1 MTFEN
6 ALAKTANPTPAG
18 ILALVE
24 RFDEHRDA
32 YHSGRYNET
41 QLRRDFLDP
50 FFKELGWDIDNAQGY
65 AEAYRDVIH
74 EDAIKIGGVT
84 KAPDYSFRVGGVR
97 KFFVEA
103 KKPSVDIKD
112 QPASAFQL
120 RRYAWSAKLPL
131 SILTDFEELAVYDC
145 RLKPVKTDRS
155 STARVRFFTY
165 KDYPTH
171 WQEISSVFSREA
183 ILKGSFDKY
192 AESAKGKRGTQE
204 VDDEF
209 LQEIESWRD
218 LLARNIALRNPA
230 LSQRELNFAV
240 QRTIDRII
248 FLRISEDRGIEPYG
262 HLLQAV
268 KSRNAYEHLSLLFR
282 QADDRYNSG
291 LFHFQEEKES
301 AESPDTLTLR
311 LHIDDDVLQKI
322 IAHLYYPDSPYE
334 FSVLSA
340 DILGQVY
347 EQFLGKVIRLT
358 DTHQAKIE
366 EKPEVRKAGGV
377 YYTPVYIVRHIVE
390 QTLGKLLEGNT
401 PRQAAKITVLDP
413 ACGSGSFLLGAY
425 QYLLDWHRDWYLQ
438 DGPEKHR
445 KVLYQAANGL
455 WRLTTAERKRILLN
469 NIYGVDIDAQ
479 AVEVT
484 KLSLLL
490 RVLEGETEQTL
501 GQQMAIFRERVLP
514 DLGKN
519 IKCGNS
525 LIGSDYYAQ
534 GQMQF
539 PDYEER
545 LRINAFDWE
554 REFPEIF
561 SKGGFDAVIGNPPY
575 LSYSGRQAADL
586 TESERTY
593 LFGKYETASGWA
605 TAHAFFIE
613 LAVKRLSS
621 RFISFIVPDQVGH
634 LEGYKTVRS
643 LLGKTLS
650 EVRYWGEHVFKD
662 AITPALTFVF
672 DRKEKGKP
680 SVVSPQG
687 KALEGSFAAG
697 EAWTVSQ
704 GTSFLERLKGK
715 TESLDELVAD
725 PGVHTGNCSERI
737 ILNEPI
743 GECVPVL
750 EGKQILRYSCLPP
763 KKHLRLDYEPS
774 EGEYFTIRP
783 KERYEGAQFLIR
795 QTAAYPIVGPR
806 EHAIYFRNS
815 LLALYP
821 PTDGRSIL
829 FLVGILN
836 STLMRYLYRTAVQES
851 NQKAFP
857 QVKVRSLRALPIRML
872 DCSKAD
878 EKRQHDG
885 IVTLV
890 ERMLLLQKKGVQAKT
905 GHEQE
910 VLQREI
916 ASLDPQIDQ
925 AVYKLYGLS
934 PEEISAVEAFFAAQ
948 EA

>member
-6 ALAKTANPTPAG
+6 IPTQTATPAPQA
-18 ILALVE
+18 ILDLVH
-24 RFDEHRDA
+24 RFEEHRDS

-50 FFKELGWDIDNAQGY
+50 FFKTLGWDIDNGQGY

-131 SILTDFEELAVYDC
+131 SILTDFEELAIYDC
-145 RLKPVKTDRS
+145 RTKPIKTDHS
-155 STARVRFFTY
+155 ATARIRFFTY

-171 WQEISSVFSREA
+171 WEEISSVFSREA

-209 LQEIESWRD
+209 LQEIESWRE
-218 LLARNIALRNPA
+218 LLARNIALRNPSI
-230 LSQRELNFAV
+230 SQRELNFAV

-248 FLRISEDRGIEPYG
+248 FLRISEDRGIEPYA
-262 HLLQAV
+262 HLLNAV
-268 KSRNAYEHLSLLFR
+268 KGKDAYERLTQIFR
-282 QADDRYNSG
+282 AADDRYNSG
-291 LFHFQEEKES
+291 LFHFQEEKTTT
-301 AESPDTLTLR
+301 ESPDHLTLR
-311 LHIDDDVLQKI
+311 LKIDDETLQKI
-322 IAHLYYPDSPYE
+322 IAHLYYPDCPYE

-358 DTHQAKIE
+358 SSHQAKIE

-377 YYTPVYIVRHIVE
+377 YYTPTYIVRHIVE
-390 QTLGKLLEGNT
+390 RTVGKLLEGKT
-401 PRQAAKITVLDP
+401 PRQVSKLSILDP

-425 QYLLDWHRDWYLQ
+425 QYLLDWHQDWYLK

-445 KVLYQAANGL
+445 KVLYQGSNGI
-455 WRLTTAERKRILLN
+455 WRLTTTERKRILLN
-469 NIYGVDIDAQ
+469 TIYGVDIDAQ

-490 RVLEGETEQTL
+490 KVLEGETEQTL

-525 LIGSDYYAQ
+525 LIGSDFYAQ

-539 PDYEER
+539 PDDEER
-545 LRINAFDWE
+545 LRINAFDW
-554 REFPEIF
+554 RNEFPQIF
-561 SKGGFDAVIGNPPY
+561 EEGGFDAVIGNPPY

-586 TESERTY
+586 SPSERVY
-593 LFGKYETASGWA
+593 LFAKFQTSNGWA
-605 TAHAFFIE
+605 TAHSFFIE
-613 LAVKRLSS
+613 LAVKHLSG
-621 RFISFIVPDQVGH
+621 RFVSFIVPDQVGH
-634 LEGYKTVRS
+634 LDGYAAVRAI
-643 LLGKTLS
+643 LGKNLS

-662 AITPALTFVF
+662 AITPALTFVA
-672 DRKEKGKP
+672 DAKHK
-680 SVVSPQG
+680 SSATVISPQG
-687 KALEGSFAAG
+687 AITEGSFADG
-697 EAWTVSQ
+697 HAWRVSD
-704 GTSFLERLKGK
+704 GISFLDRLSGK
-715 TESLDELVAD
+715 IESLGNLVAD
-725 PGVHTGNCSERI
+725 PGVHTGNCSEKI
-737 ILNEPI
+737 VLKEAV

-750 EGKQILRYSCLPP
+750 EGKQINRYSCEEP
-763 KKHLRLDYEPS
+763 KKFLRLDYAAQDT
-774 EGEYFTIRP
+774 EYFTIRP
-783 KERYEGAQFLIR
+783 REKYEAAQFLIR

-806 EHAIYFRNS
+806 EHATYFRNS

-821 PTDGRSIL
+821 PADGRSIL

-836 STLMRYLYRTAVQES
+836 STLLRYLYRTAVQES

-857 QVKVRSLRALPIRML
+857 QVKVRALRNLPIRTL
-872 DCSKAD
+872 DLSQTD
-878 EKRQHDG
+878 ERKTHDQL
-885 IVTLV
+885 VTLV
-890 ERMLLLQKKGVQAKT
+890 ERMLAVQKRMGHAET
-905 GHEQE
+905 AHEQE
-910 VLQREI
+910 ALSRES
-916 ASLDPQIDQ
+916 AAVDRQIN
-925 AVYKLYGLS
+925 AAAYALYELT
-934 PEEISAVEAFFAAQ
+934 PEEIAAVESFFAPQ
-948 EA
+948 ES